1 MVFLFLRVNWSLQ
14 CSTCAV
20 CFISLENGPK
30 DSLEQRKRAY
40 CSCVW
45 DWKHQ
50 TMENKEGV
58 VCHLPGDF
66 YRNCDLPCCL
76 FLFHFFFLS
85 EGKKNGKT
93 LGYYFDLILIC
104 HSVLET
110 NQTIRGS
117 MKLPIMCFHHLFYST
132 CISSVLHFYLN
143 LLVVLLSFSS
153 YWISNLKTNEAVSIV
168 DLDAWQ
174 LVKVNTHTLKSWPHN
189 LQQ

>member
-1 MVFLFLRVNWSLQ
+1 MDNWFHFPELWTNKPYEYWIMVFLFLRVNWSLQ

-76 FLFHFFFLS
+76 FLFHFFS
-85 EGKKNGKT
+85 VRRKKNGKT
-93 LGYYFDLILIC
+93 ILLLFWFNFNLPFCLGNKPNNKRLY
-104 HSVLET
+104 ET
-110 NQTIRGS
+110 ADYV
-117 MKLPIMCFHHLFYST
+117 F
-132 CISSVLHFYLN
+132 SSSFLLHLHFKCSSFLFKFAYCIIIIQ
-143 LLVVLLSFSS
+143 LLLDQR
-153 YWISNLKTNEAVSIV
+153 LKNK
-168 DLDAWQ
+168 W
-174 LVKVNTHTLKSWPHN
+174 NG
-189 LQQ
+189 